1 MRVDS
6 DRLEQQ
12 GDEGSPPVEQ
22 TEVQALFRKFSAP
35 LADYGATS
43 AARKELA
50 EMLARILWRAMI
62 AGPETEQEI
71 QKVLKS
77 TRKLGDDSLQAIQQ
91 LYFSQMRPLV
101 SEEQIAALRGR

>member
-1 MRVDS
+1 M
-6 DRLEQQ
+6 EQA
-12 GDEGSPPVEQ
+12 
-22 TEVQALFRKFSAP
+22 EVQALFRKFSTP

-62 AGPETEQEI
+62 AGTETEEEI
-71 QKVLKS
+71 RNVLKS

-91 LYFSQMRPLV
+91 LYFNQMRPLV
-101 SEEQIAALRGR
+101 SEEQIAALRERRRDRKKE